1 MSYRRP
7 NADRGFTLMELM
19 FVMAILGILVLV
31 AVASYLVAS
40 DKAGKAACRA
50 NERILEDAVIAY
62 QAVNDGARPATLG
75 GLGDY
80 VSGSDYDDCP
90 STGVGLIYDNTT
102 GDVSCTEHP

>member
-1 MSYRRP
+1 MPYRRP
-7 NADRGFTLMELM
+7 NADSGFTLTELM
-19 FVMAILGILVLV
+19 FVVAILGILVFV
-31 AVASYLVAS
+31 AVASYVVAS

-62 QAVNDGARPATLG
+62 QVANDGTRPATLSD
-75 GLGDY
+75 LDDY